1 MDIVDS
7 CFTMIMECNLWQ
19 YTGNIVSIIWSADT
33 MTSTGCS
40 CQISR
45 LMYADTRIVQI
56 WQNREWIQ
64 RRCSTSWGIRIYRL
78 QWMCTRISD
87 SMMQRKNWNGWKSL
101 GRHRQRLSRRKRN
114 RCRRKCLKL
123 YNMEMGWRSGI
134 DWGVIFVE
142 KSRFRGYNIIRVI

>member
-7 CFTMIMECNLWQ
+7 YFTMIMECHLLQ
-19 YTGNIVSIIWSADT
+19 CTGSTALIVWSADT
-33 MTSTGCS
+33 MTFTEYR
-40 CQISR
+40 CQILH
-45 LMYADTRIVQI
+45 LMYADTPIARI

-64 RRCSTSWGIRIYRL
+64 RRCSTSWGIRIYRS
-78 QWMCTRISD
+78 QWMCTHISD
-87 SMMQRKNWNGWKSL
+87 SMMPRKSWSGWKSL
-101 GRHRQRLSRRKRN
+101 GRRRRRLSRRKRN

-142 KSRFRGYNIIRVI
+142 KRKMNWYNIARL